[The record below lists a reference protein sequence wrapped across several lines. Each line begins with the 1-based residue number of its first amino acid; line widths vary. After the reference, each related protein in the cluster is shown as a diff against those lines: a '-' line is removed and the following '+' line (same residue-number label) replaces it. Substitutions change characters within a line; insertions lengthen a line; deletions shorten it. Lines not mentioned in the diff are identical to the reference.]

1 MLIPQKQ
8 VPQNTALRLLD
19 FTTLICAFSKQALY
33 FALMQIKS
41 IGIHGYG
48 AFGRLMA
55 RELSKHFD
63 ILVYS
68 PSLKPGSSDRYARYL
83 TVKELAHSS
92 DLLVFALP
100 VQFLEEVA
108 QNLAKQDSV
117 PPHLPLMD
125 VSSVKVYPLEI
136 LQKYFPGNPLL
147 GTHPIFGPQSVAKY
161 GLSGSKIVLCNESF
175 DKESYQAI
183 KNFLLKDLKLQV
195 LEKSAQE
202 HDREMAFVQGLSHFL
217 GRALADMQIKDFD
230 SSTFSY
236 KHLIELK
243 ELLKD
248 DSWELFKT
256 IQNYNPYAKQV
267 RKDFLDM
274 LKYLNKK
281 LSK

>member
-1 MLIPQKQ
+1 MHDAFFGIRFRSCDPDLLFAKQ
-8 VPQNTALRLLD
+8 D
-19 FTTLICAFSKQALY
+19 LY
-33 FALMQIKS
+33 FAFMQVKS
-41 IGIHGYG
+41 IGIYGYG
-48 AFGRLMA
+48 AFGKLMA
-55 RELSKHFD
+55 RELSKYFD

-68 PSLKPGSSDRYARYL
+68 PSLKTGSSDKYARYL
-83 TVKELAHSS
+83 SVEELAYSS
-92 DLLVFALP
+92 DLLVFAVP
-100 VQFLEEVA
+100 VQFLEAVA
-108 QNLAKQDSV
+108 QKLALQDFV
-117 PPHLPLMD
+117 PPHLPLID
-125 VSSVKVYPLEI
+125 VSSVKVYPLDI
-136 LQKYFPGNPLL
+136 LQKYFPANPLL

-161 GLSGSKIVLCNESF
+161 GLSGSKIVICNESF
-175 DKESYQAI
+175 SKEEYQSI
-183 KNFLLKDLKLQV
+183 KNFLSEDLKLQV

-217 GRALADMQIKDFD
+217 GRALAKMQIKDFD

-256 IQNYNPYAKQV
+256 IQNYNPYAKKL

-281 LSK
+281 LAE